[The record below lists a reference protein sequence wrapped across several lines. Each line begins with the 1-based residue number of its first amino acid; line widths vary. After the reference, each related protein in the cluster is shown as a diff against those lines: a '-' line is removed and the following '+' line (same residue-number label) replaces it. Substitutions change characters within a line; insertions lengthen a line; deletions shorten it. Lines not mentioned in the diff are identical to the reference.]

1 MRKTK
6 VLVVDDSSFSRR
18 AISECL
24 SRDPEVEVVGTASG
38 GQHAIALVD
47 ALEPDVMTLD
57 IEMPDLDGLSTL
69 RALQKKHPHLPVI
82 MCSSLTERGASATL
96 QSLAEGACCYVTK
109 PRVGSSFADN
119 LNRLSA
125 DLLPKV
131 KALGA
136 RSFIKRR
143 VADRMHSPVPPR
155 PENSLPKQSVTP
167 VTPTFSMEKALES
180 SSHPQ
185 RIDAIVIAASTGGP
199 AALATLLPS
208 LPKDL
213 SVPVAVVQHMPAVFT
228 RLLAE
233 RLNAEC
239 AIPVQEAQT
248 KSPFLP
254 GTILIAPGGFH
265 LSLELNHPHP
275 TTILTQDEPDQFCR
289 PSANR
294 LFQSAARIFGQNTL
308 GIVLTGMGCDATDG
322 CREIRKYGGRVIAQ
336 DEASSIIWGMPRSV
350 AENGLA
356 NSILPLRK
364 IAQEIIFRTSIFRR
378 K

>member
-38 GQHAIALVD
+38 GHQALALVD
-47 ALEPDVMTLD
+47 ALKPDVLTLD
-57 IEMPDLDGLSTL
+57 IEMPDLDGLATL
-69 RALQKKHPHLPVI
+69 RLLQKKHPSLPVI

-109 PRVGSSFADN
+109 PRVGSSLADN

-136 RSFIKRR
+136 RFFQKRKF
-143 VADRMHSPVPPR
+143 AHPPVHPTPK
-155 PENSLPKQSVTP
+155 NWLPKQSVPPSTP
-167 VTPTFSMEKALES
+167 PLSMEKELES
-180 SSHPQ
+180 FSQPQ

-213 SVPVAVVQHMPAVFT
+213 SVPVAVVQHMPPVFT

-233 RLNAEC
+233 RLSAEC

-248 KSPFLP
+248 KSPFVP

-265 LSLELNHPHP
+265 LSLELSHGNP

-308 GIVLTGMGCDATDG
+308 GIVLTGMGCDATEG

-364 IAQEIIFRTSIFRR
+364 IAQEIIFRTSMFRR